1 VRARCTVVVIA
12 VAVAKEPDG
21 RKDNNSMCGAGNV
34 WGRRRRAMEMDRVVV
49 AYAHRRRRS
58 GSLGDSEPMLGW
70 PEKVTSRQ
78 RRWRVAAY
86 DDFLGTRGCWSFHM
100 PPRLSIWTGPDLGDY
115 SGFGSLL
122 QESHSLLVEAPN

>member
-1 VRARCTVVVIA
+1 VVIA

-34 WGRRRRAMEMDRVVV
+34 WGRRRRAMEMD
-49 AYAHRRRRS
+49 RRRRS